1 MTASSPLISAK
12 GVIKRFGPKTALDG
26 ISLDIAPG
34 EFFGLLGPNGAGK
47 STFMSL
53 VAGLRG
59 LDGGTLTVAGEG
71 VAAGSASARQSL
83 GLVPQHIAL
92 YPDLSAELNL
102 RIFGDRKSVV

>member
-59 LDGGTLTVAGEG
+59 PQVVRRGTCFRPGSFAARALRTMMQIEPASRPGSHG
-71 VAAGSASARQSL
+71 VHLCGHR
-83 GLVPQHIAL
+83 HN
-92 YPDLSAELNL
+92 E
-102 RIFGDRKSVV
+102 